1 MSGKRE
7 REEIGAPSIADG
19 AAIWRIARDSRAL
32 DLNSSYAYLLWCR
45 DFAETSAVAR
55 VDGEVVGFVIG
66 FVRPR
71 RPDTV
76 VVWQIAVDES
86 QRGSGLGGRLLD
98 HLMARVAAQGAYH
111 LETTITPGNAASV
124 GLFASLAK
132 RHDARLRRT
141 ELFGAEQFPDEH
153 EAEDLYRIDFPNGM
167 ESSERFRHD
176 RVRGAEL
183 LPELAGD
190 IRSRDRQPDLR

>member
-1 MSGKRE
+1 MSGKRV

-45 DFAETSAVAR
+45 DFAQTSAVAR
-55 VDGEVVGFVIG
+55 IDGQVVGFVIG
-66 FVRPR
+66 FLRPQC
-71 RPDTV
+71 PDTV

-98 HLMARVAAQGAYH
+98 HLMARVAAQGVCR
-111 LETTITPGNAASV
+111 LETTITADNAPSV
-124 GLFASLAK
+124 GLFASLA
-132 RHDARLRRT
+132 RRNGARLGCG
-141 ELFGAEQFPDEH
+141 ELFWPDHFPDEH

-176 RVRGAEL
+176 RVRG
-183 LPELAGD
+183 
-190 IRSRDRQPDLR
+190 

>member
-66 FVRPR
+66 FIRPE

-98 HLMARVAAQGAYH
+98 HLMARVAAQGAHH
-111 LETTITPGNAASV
+111 LETTITPGNGPSI
-124 GLFASLAK
+124 GLFASLAD
-132 RHDARLRRT
+132 RHAARLRRS
-141 ELFGAEQFPDEH
+141 ELFDADQFPDDH

-167 ESSERFRHD
+167 ERSERFRHD

-183 LPELAGD
+183 LPELAGG
-190 IRSRDRQPDLR
+190 IRPRDRQPDLR